1 MASPSEPLSRVV
13 DVDDF
18 YVDRYEFPNRHDGVP
33 VAKANWDDA
42 QQACESVGK
51 RLCRADEWEKACK
64 GPDNYIYSYGDT
76 WDGSFCGSAM
86 DEQYTS
92 GSRKECHS
100 GYGVFDLSGGFREWT
115 ADSPGQRDTRKIVK
129 GGQRGNPERGT
140 RCAFSVDEATG
151 YAEPTLGFRC
161 CVSILEDGSTDE
173 PPVAPE
179 DVE

>member
-1 MASPSEPLSRVV
+1 
-13 DVDDF
+13 
-18 YVDRYEFPNRHDGVP
+18 
-33 VAKANWDDA
+33 
-42 QQACESVGK
+42 
-51 RLCRADEWEKACK
+51 
-64 GPDNYIYSYGDT
+64 
-76 WDGSFCGSAM
+76 M